1 MKKSFV
7 FACFGAFCAVGAW
20 SVSAAEGVV
29 TADVLNIRTQP
40 DLKSAVAVKLDK
52 GFKVEVLGESG
63 DFVEI
68 AIPVTAPVY
77 ISAVYLNEG
86 KTTAPL
92 KMYTAGSTAAASYGV
107 LPKGSEV
114 KMLEIDRYGWA
125 KIEPPAGIK
134 LYAAK
139 RYVAVTP
146 DAAKPEAKVE
156 EKKDVKPETKPEAK
170 VEEKK
175 DVKPET
181 KPEAKAEEKKD
192 VKPETKPEAKAEEK
206 KDVKPETKPEAKVEE
221 KKDVKPEA
229 KAEAAA
235 VMTAATEKALADIGV
250 DLQKGTA
257 VTVTG
262 TLLKLEN
269 TTVPILQFVLM
280 RNGTHEYYLCSDR
293 FQLASYGAAP
303 VTIRGRS
310 FRVPSWRVPVLYIES
325 VTPVKAGK

>member
-156 EKKDVKPETKPEAK
+156 EKKDVKLETKPEAK
-170 VEEKK
+170 V
-175 DVKPET
+175 
-181 KPEAKAEEKKD
+181 
-192 VKPETKPEAKAEEK
+192 EEK

>member
-170 VEEKK
+170 
-175 DVKPET
+175 
-181 KPEAKAEEKKD
+181 AEEKKD
-192 VKPETKPEAKAEEK
+192 VKPETKPEAKVEEK

>member
-156 EKKDVKPETKPEAK
+156 EKNDVKPETKPE
-170 VEEKK
+170 
-175 DVKPET
+175 T
-181 KPEAKAEEKKD
+181 
-192 VKPETKPEAKAEEK
+192 
-206 KDVKPETKPEAKVEE
+206 KVEE

>member
-156 EKKDVKPETKPEAK
+156 EKKDVKPE
-170 VEEKK
+170 
-175 DVKPET
+175 
-181 KPEAKAEEKKD
+181 
-192 VKPETKPEAKAEEK
+192 
-206 KDVKPETKPEAKVEE
+206 
-221 KKDVKPEA
+221 A

>member
-181 KPEAKAEEKKD
+181 KPEAK
-192 VKPETKPEAKAEEK
+192 
-206 KDVKPETKPEAKVEE
+206 VEE

>member
-139 RYVAVTP
+139 RYVAVTS

-192 VKPETKPEAKAEEK
+192 VKPETKPE
-206 KDVKPETKPEAKVEE
+206 TKVEE

>member
-170 VEEKK
+170 VEEMK

-181 KPEAKAEEKKD
+181 KPEAKVEEKKD
-192 VKPETKPEAKAEEK
+192 VKPETKPE
-206 KDVKPETKPEAKVEE
+206 TKVEE

>member
-92 KMYTAGSTAAASYGV
+92 KMYTAGGAAAASYGV

-170 VEEKK
+170 VEERK
-175 DVKPET
+175 T
-181 KPEAKAEEKKD
+181 
-192 VKPETKPEAKAEEK
+192 
-206 KDVKPETKPEAKVEE
+206 
-221 KKDVKPEA
+221 
-229 KAEAAA
+229 
-235 VMTAATEKALADIGV
+235 
-250 DLQKGTA
+250 
-257 VTVTG
+257 
-262 TLLKLEN
+262 
-269 TTVPILQFVLM
+269 
-280 RNGTHEYYLCSDR
+280 
-293 FQLASYGAAP
+293 
-303 VTIRGRS
+303 
-310 FRVPSWRVPVLYIES
+310 
-325 VTPVKAGK
+325 

>member
-156 EKKDVKPETKPEAK
+156 EKKDVKLETKPEAK

-181 KPEAKAEEKKD
+181 KPE
-192 VKPETKPEAKAEEK
+192 T
-206 KDVKPETKPEAKVEE
+206 KVEE

>member
-170 VEEKK
+170 
-175 DVKPET
+175 
-181 KPEAKAEEKKD
+181 AEEKKD

>member
-170 VEEKK
+170 
-175 DVKPET
+175 
-181 KPEAKAEEKKD
+181 AEEKKD
-192 VKPETKPEAKAEEK
+192 VKPETKPEAKA
-206 KDVKPETKPEAKVEE
+206 EE

>member
-170 VEEKK
+170 AEEKK

-192 VKPETKPEAKAEEK
+192 VKPETKPEAKA
-206 KDVKPETKPEAKVEE
+206 EE

-293 FQLASYGAAP
+293 FQLASYGAVP

>member
-170 VEEKK
+170 
-175 DVKPET
+175 
-181 KPEAKAEEKKD
+181 
-192 VKPETKPEAKAEEK
+192 AEEK

>member
-170 VEEKK
+170 
-175 DVKPET
+175 
-181 KPEAKAEEKKD
+181 AEEKKD
-192 VKPETKPEAKAEEK
+192 VKPETKPE
-206 KDVKPETKPEAKVEE
+206 TKVEE

>member
-170 VEEKK
+170 
-175 DVKPET
+175 
-181 KPEAKAEEKKD
+181 A
-192 VKPETKPEAKAEEK
+192 
-206 KDVKPETKPEAKVEE
+206 EE

-293 FQLASYGAAP
+293 FQLASYGAVP

>member
-175 DVKPET
+175 DVKPE
-181 KPEAKAEEKKD
+181 
-192 VKPETKPEAKAEEK
+192 
-206 KDVKPETKPEAKVEE
+206 
-221 KKDVKPEA
+221 A

>member
-181 KPEAKAEEKKD
+181 KPE
-192 VKPETKPEAKAEEK
+192 T
-206 KDVKPETKPEAKVEE
+206 KVEE

>member
-156 EKKDVKPETKPEAK
+156 EKKDVKPETKPETK

-181 KPEAKAEEKKD
+181 KPEAKVEEKKD
-192 VKPETKPEAKAEEK
+192 VKPETKPE
-206 KDVKPETKPEAKVEE
+206 TKVEE

>member
-170 VEEKK
+170 
-175 DVKPET
+175 
-181 KPEAKAEEKKD
+181 AEEKKD
-192 VKPETKPEAKAEEK
+192 VKPETKPEAKA
-206 KDVKPETKPEAKVEE
+206 EE

-310 FRVPSWRVPVLYIES
+310 FRVPSWRVPVLYIE
-325 VTPVKAGK
+325 

>member
-192 VKPETKPEAKAEEK
+192 VKPETKPE
-206 KDVKPETKPEAKVEE
+206 TKVEE

>member
-170 VEEKK
+170 
-175 DVKPET
+175 
-181 KPEAKAEEKKD
+181 A
-192 VKPETKPEAKAEEK
+192 
-206 KDVKPETKPEAKVEE
+206 EE

>member
-146 DAAKPEAKVE
+146 DAAKPEAK
-156 EKKDVKPETKPEAK
+156 
-170 VEEKK
+170 
-175 DVKPET
+175 
-181 KPEAKAEEKKD
+181 AEEKKD

-293 FQLASYGAAP
+293 FQLASYGAVP

>member
-181 KPEAKAEEKKD
+181 KPE
-192 VKPETKPEAKAEEK
+192 T
-206 KDVKPETKPEAKVEE
+206 KVEE

-325 VTPVKAGK
+325 VAPVKAGK

>member
-156 EKKDVKPETKPEAK
+156 EKKDVR
-170 VEEKK
+170 
-175 DVKPET
+175 
-181 KPEAKAEEKKD
+181 
-192 VKPETKPEAKAEEK
+192 PETKPEAKAEEK

>member
-68 AIPVTAPVY
+68 AIPVNAPVY

-181 KPEAKAEEKKD
+181 KPE
-192 VKPETKPEAKAEEK
+192 T
-206 KDVKPETKPEAKVEE
+206 KVEE

>member
-107 LPKGSEV
+107 LPKGSEA

-170 VEEKK
+170 
-175 DVKPET
+175 
-181 KPEAKAEEKKD
+181 AEEKKD
-192 VKPETKPEAKAEEK
+192 VKPETKPEAKA
-206 KDVKPETKPEAKVEE
+206 EE

>member
-156 EKKDVKPETKPEAK
+156 EKKDVKPETKPE
-170 VEEKK
+170 
-175 DVKPET
+175 T
-181 KPEAKAEEKKD
+181 
-192 VKPETKPEAKAEEK
+192 
-206 KDVKPETKPEAKVEE
+206 KVEE